1 MSFNDRMLS
10 DADFRDRVEADAVA
24 RMNPERSLDG
34 DWADRVANLRAHAD
48 AIEAGDRRGA
58 KLLREAATHI
68 AFLATH
74 AAVLEDRVAVAV
86 SGMTRAVGERDH
98 IRRLYCHSQAATMSG
113 TTAQA
118 FARSDGVGLLHEG
131 EDAMTDIVKHDGPDA
146 LARSGNALRVAAS
159 MGSIITQR
167 YSVELQGKRYVTVA
181 GATLLANGLGYTVR
195 EVSVTYMTLGDATGW
210 EAVAEV
216 IDSDGRVIGR
226 GSGICLTSES
236 TWARRPEFARR
247 AMASTRAAGR
257 ALRLC
262 LGHLFGMLGDRV
274 QTVTLEEMPE

>member
-1 MSFNDRMLS
+1 
-10 DADFRDRVEADAVA
+10 
-24 RMNPERSLDG
+24 
-34 DWADRVANLRAHAD
+34 
-48 AIEAGDRRGA
+48 
-58 KLLREAATHI
+58 
-68 AFLATH
+68 
-74 AAVLEDRVAVAV
+74 
-86 SGMTRAVGERDH
+86 MTE
-98 IRRLYCHSQAATMSG
+98 
-113 TTAQA
+113 
-118 FARSDGVGLLHEG
+118 
-131 EDAMTDIVKHDGPDA
+131 IVKHDNADA

-159 MGSIITQR
+159 MGSTIIQR

-226 GSGICLTSES
+226 GSGICLDSES